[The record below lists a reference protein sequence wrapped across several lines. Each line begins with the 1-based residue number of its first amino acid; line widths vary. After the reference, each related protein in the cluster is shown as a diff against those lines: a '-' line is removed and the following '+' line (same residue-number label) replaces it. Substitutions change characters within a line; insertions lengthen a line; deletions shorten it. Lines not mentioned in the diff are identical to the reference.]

1 MESLYILSDKQYALV
16 ASLLQEEKDPRG
28 RKPKISDRQALEG
41 ILYVLHKGCSWR
53 ELPENFGRWM
63 AVFMRY
69 QRWVERGVLWK
80 TLMRLQK
87 AGALKVCILTLEH
100 TSAQVISEKK
110 EGVSCCFKSGYLV

>member
-28 RKPKISDRQALEG
+28 RKPRISDRQALEG
-41 ILYVLHKGCSWR
+41 FLYVLRKGCSWR
-53 ELPENFGRWM
+53 ELPEEFGRWM

-87 AGALKVCILTLEH
+87 AGALKVSILTLD
-100 TSAQVISEKK
+100 QVPTRGASEKK
-110 EGVSCCFKSGYLV
+110 ATYPVVFNDDL